1 VQAEAVV
8 ERQVLLVLAVLVVAV
23 TVEQIQMEAMEQLIL
38 VVVEA
43 DIKCLAI
50 HLLVVM
56 RLVEVVL

>member
-1 VQAEAVV
+1 M
-8 ERQVLLVLAVLVVAV
+8 ERQVLLVLAVLAVAV

-56 RLVEVVL
+56 RLVVRVL